1 MTSGEKRIARVFET
15 GKKPLV
21 VAFTVAGDP
30 DVPTSLA
37 IMKEMA
43 ASGADI
49 IELGLPW
56 SDPVAD
62 GPVIQRADLRAL
74 SGGMNTDRLF
84 DLVRSFRSGHVVP
97 VVLLTYANPVLRRGV
112 ERFYREAAD
121 AGIDGVVI
129 ADVPLEE
136 SAPFSGAARA
146 SGIAPVVMVS
156 PMTPPERIS
165 RIVSAGG
172 GFIYLVAA
180 LGVTGVR
187 QGTDPA
193 AITLLA
199 AVKARTTL
207 PVAPGF
213 GISSPAQVREWERAG
228 ADAVIVGS
236 AIVRIIE
243 KRHGDPEGIVCGIG
257 EFIRALKQDC
267 PENAGTSV
275 QDLSHGNPAR

>member
-1 MTSGEKRIARVFET
+1 MTSGEKRIARAFEA

-84 DLVRSFRSGHVVP
+84 DLVRSFRSGHFVP
-97 VVLLTYANPVLRRGV
+97 VVLLTYANPVLRRGL

-136 SAPFSGAARA
+136 AAPFSAAARA

-193 AITLLA
+193 AISHLA

-213 GISSPAQVREWERAG
+213 GISSPGQVREWERAG

-243 KRHGDPEGIVCGIG
+243 KHHGDAEGIVRGIG

-267 PENAGTSV
+267 PEKAGTSV
-275 QDLSHGNPAR
+275 KHLSHGTPAR